1 MVLRLKNMT
10 TFRFAPSP
18 TGHLHVGNAR
28 MALINWIAAKH
39 MGGRFILRLDDTD
52 KERSRDEFAEGIRE
66 DLSWLG
72 MDWDGEEKQSDRLAA
87 YDAAFEQLKAAGR
100 VYECYETPEELD
112 FMRKRL
118 RSRSLPPIYTP
129 PSAEKL
135 QSYIDEG
142 RTAHWR
148 FKLTPGAI
156 EFDDLVR
163 GPVNFDAEKLSD
175 PVIRRHDGSWLYMLP
190 SAVDD
195 RDMGMSHVIRG
206 EDHVA
211 NTALQVQMFEAM
223 GASVPTFAHLP
234 LMTDIE
240 GGGLSKRLGSLA
252 LRDLR
257 ADGVEPLALASY
269 LAHLGTSDDI
279 KAEENLDK
287 LVEVFN
293 FNHFS
298 RAAPKFDPA
307 QLARLNAQVLH
318 ATDYAHVADHLPDG
332 ATEVLW
338 NAVRANL
345 ERIADV
351 KIWLDVSE
359 SDIDPLIDD
368 EDADFLSE
376 AASLLPDGDWDEQTW
391 GAWTKAVKEASG
403 RKGKGLFMP
412 LRKALTGLDHGPELK
427 VFLPL
432 IGRDR
437 AANRLQGKRG

>member
-1 MVLRLKNMT
+1 MT
-10 TFRFAPSP
+10 CFRFAPSP
-18 TGHLHVGNAR
+18 TGHIHVGNAR
-28 MALINWIAAKH
+28 MALINWLAAKH
-39 MGGRFILRLDDTD
+39 LGGKFILRLDDTD
-52 KERSRDEFAEGIRE
+52 KERSKPEYADGIRT
-66 DLSWLG
+66 DLAWLG
-72 MDWDGEEKQSDRLAA
+72 LDWDAEEKQSDRLAA
-87 YDAAFEQLKAAGR
+87 YDAAFDQLKELDR
-100 VYECYETPEELD
+100 VYPCYETPEELD
-112 FMRKRL
+112 YMRKRL
-118 RSRSLPPIYTP
+118 RARGLPPIYTA
-129 PSAEKL
+129 PSDEK
-135 QSYIDEG
+135 QKSYIDEG
-142 RTAHWR
+142 REAHWR
-148 FKLTPGAI
+148 FKLTPGTIAF
-156 EFDDLVR
+156 EDLVR
-163 GPVNFDAEKLSD
+163 GPVAFEAEKLSD

-211 NTALQVQMFEAM
+211 NTALQVQMFQAM
-223 GASVPTFAHLP
+223 GADVPTFAHLP

-279 KAEENLDK
+279 KSEESLAK
-287 LVEVFN
+287 LVELFD
-293 FNHFS
+293 FTHFS

-318 ATDYAHVADHLPDG
+318 ATEFDHVADHMP
-332 ATEVLW
+332 AEVTQDLW

-351 KIWLDVSE
+351 KIWLDIANG
-359 SDIDPLIDD
+359 DIDPLIDAD
-368 EDADFLSE
+368 DAEFLVE
-376 AASLLPDGDWDEQTW
+376 AAKLLPEGEPDGETW
-391 GAWTKAVKEASG
+391 GTWTKAIKDATG

-427 VFLPL
+427 SYLPL
-432 IGRDR
+432 IGRAR
-437 AANRLQGKRG
+437 AVIRLQGQRG

>member
-1 MVLRLKNMT
+1 MT

-28 MALINWIAAKH
+28 MALINWLAAKH

-52 KERSRDEFAEGIRE
+52 KERSRDEYAEGIRE
-66 DLSWLG
+66 DLRWLG

-87 YDAAFEQLKAAGR
+87 YDSAFEQLKAAGR

-118 RSRSLPPIYTP
+118 RSRGLPPIYTP

-135 QSYIDEG
+135 QSFIDEG
-142 RTAHWR
+142 RDAHWR

-156 EFDDLVR
+156 EFNDLVR
-163 GPVNFDAEKLSD
+163 GPVHFDAEKLSD

-195 RDMGMSHVIRG
+195 RDMGMTHVIRG

-223 GASVPTFAHLP
+223 GAAVPAFAHLP

-257 ADGVEPLALASY
+257 ADGIETLALASY

-279 KAEENLDK
+279 KAEADLATLIEAFD
-287 LVEVFN
+287 FS
-293 FNHFS
+293 HFS
-298 RAAPKFDPA
+298 RATPKFDPA

-318 ATDYAHVADHLPDG
+318 ATDYANVVTRLPDG
-332 ATEVLW
+332 ATQELW
-338 NAVRANL
+338 NVVRANL
-345 ERIADV
+345 ERITDV
-351 KIWLDVSE
+351 KIWIDIADA
-359 SDIDPLIDD
+359 DIDPVIDAG
-368 EDADFLSE
+368 DADFLAQ
-376 AASLLPDGDWDEQTW
+376 AATLLPDGAWDEQTW
-391 GAWTKAVKEASG
+391 GAWTKAVKDATG
-403 RKGKGLFMP
+403 RKGKDLFMP

-437 AANRLQGKRG
+437 AAHRLQGKRG

>member
-1 MVLRLKNMT
+1 MT
-10 TFRFAPSP
+10 RFRFAPSP
-18 TGHLHVGNAR
+18 TGHIHVGNAR
-28 MALINWIAAKH
+28 MALINWLAAKK
-39 MGGRFILRLDDTD
+39 MGGQFLLRLDDTD
-52 KERSRDEFAEGIRE
+52 KERSKTEYADGIRE
-66 DLSWLG
+66 DLAWLG
-72 MDWDGEEKQSDRLAA
+72 MDWDGEEKQSERLEA
-87 YDAAFEQLKAAGR
+87 YDAAFEQLKAVGR

-112 FMRKRL
+112 YMRKRL
-118 RSRSLPPIYTP
+118 RARGLPPIYTP
-129 PSAEKL
+129 PSAEKQ

-148 FKLTPGAI
+148 FKLAPGVIAF
-156 EFDDLVR
+156 EDLVR
-163 GPVNFDAEKLSD
+163 GPVHFEAEKLSD

-195 RDMGMSHVIRG
+195 RDMSMTHVVRG

-223 GASVPTFAHLP
+223 NAPVPTFAHLP

-279 KAEENLDK
+279 KAEESLEA
-287 LVEVFN
+287 LVGMFE

-307 QLARLNAQVLH
+307 QLARVNAQVLH
-318 ATDYAHVADHLPDG
+318 ATDYAAVTERLPDG
-332 ATEVLW
+332 VSEELW

-345 ERIADV
+345 DRIAD
-351 KIWLDVSE
+351 IEMWRDIATG
-359 SDIDPLIDD
+359 DIDPVIDD
-368 EDADFLSE
+368 EDVDFLKQ
-376 AASLLPDGDWDEQTW
+376 AADLLPDGEPDGETW
-391 GAWTKAVKEASG
+391 GVWTKAIKDATG

-412 LRKALTGLDHGPELK
+412 LRKALTGLEHGPELK
-427 VFLPL
+427 VYLPL
-432 IGRDR
+432 IGRER
-437 AANRLQGKRG
+437 AVNRVRGQRG

>member
-1 MVLRLKNMT
+1 MT
-10 TFRFAPSP
+10 CFRFAPSP

-28 MALINWIAAKH
+28 MALINWLAAKH
-39 MGGRFILRLDDTD
+39 MGGKFILRLDDTD
-52 KERSRDEFAEGIRE
+52 KERSKPEYADGICE
-66 DLSWLG
+66 DLAWLG
-72 MDWDGEEKQSDRLAA
+72 MDWDSVEKQSDRLAA
-87 YDAAFEQLKAAGR
+87 YESAFDQLKDAGR

-112 FMRKRL
+112 YMRKRL
-118 RSRSLPPIYTP
+118 RARGLPPIYTP
-129 PSAEKL
+129 PTEDKL
-135 QSYIDEG
+135 KSYIDED
-142 RTAHWR
+142 RSAHWR

-156 EFDDLVR
+156 QFDDLVR
-163 GPVNFDAEKLSD
+163 GPVSFEADNLSD
-175 PVIRRHDGSWLYMLP
+175 PVIRRNDGSWLYMLP

-279 KAEENLDK
+279 KVEDSLDK
-287 LVEVFN
+287 LVAAFD
-293 FNHFS
+293 FTHFS

-307 QLARLNAQVLH
+307 QLLRLNAQVLH
-318 ATDYAHVADHLPDG
+318 ATDFADVVDHVPAGVDQ
-332 ATEVLW
+332 TLW

-351 KIWLDVSE
+351 KIWHDIATG
-359 SDIDPLIDD
+359 DIDPVIDADDAEFLSQAVDLLPEGDLD
-368 EDADFLSE
+368 ED
-376 AASLLPDGDWDEQTW
+376 TW
-391 GAWTKAVKEASG
+391 GAWTKSLKDATG

-412 LRKALTGLDHGPELK
+412 LRKALTGLEHGPELK

-432 IGRDR
+432 IGRAR
-437 AANRLQGKRG
+437 AVKRLQGEKG

>member
-1 MVLRLKNMT
+1 MS

-18 TGHLHVGNAR
+18 TGHIHVGNAR
-28 MALINWIAAKH
+28 MALINWLAAKH
-39 MGGRFILRLDDTD
+39 LGGKFILRLDDTD
-52 KERSRDEFAEGIRE
+52 KERSKEEYAQGIRD
-66 DLSWLG
+66 DLTWLG
-72 MDWDGEEKQSDRLAA
+72 LDWDGEEKQSDRLAA
-87 YDAAFEQLKAAGR
+87 YDAAFEQLKDADR

-112 FMRKRL
+112 YMRKRL
-118 RSRSLPPIYTP
+118 RARGLPPIYTA
-129 PSAEKL
+129 PSADKL
-135 QSYIDEG
+135 QSFIDEG

-148 FKLTPGAI
+148 FKLVPGAI
-156 EFDDLVR
+156 EFEDLVR
-163 GPVNFDAEKLSD
+163 GPVHFEAEKLSD

-223 GASVPTFAHLP
+223 GADVPTFAHLP

-257 ADGVEPLALASY
+257 ADGVEPMALASY

-279 KAEENLDK
+279 KAEDSLQK
-287 LVEVFN
+287 LIDVFD
-293 FNHFS
+293 FSHFS

-307 QLARLNAQVLH
+307 MLSRLNAQVLH
-318 ATDYAHVADHLPDG
+318 ATDFDHVADHVPHG
-332 ATEVLW
+332 VTEELW

-351 KIWLDVSE
+351 KLWFDIANA
-359 SDIDPLIDD
+359 DIDPVI
-368 EDADFLSE
+368 DADDAAFLAE
-376 AASLLPDGDWDEQTW
+376 AVGLLPDGEPDEDTW
-391 GAWTKAVKEASG
+391 GTWTKAIKDATG

-427 VFLPL
+427 VYLPL

-437 AANRLQGKRG
+437 AIARLNGQKG

>member
-1 MVLRLKNMT
+1 MT
-10 TFRFAPSP
+10 CFRFAPSP
-18 TGHLHVGNAR
+18 TGHIHVGNAR
-28 MALINWIAAKH
+28 MALINWLAAKQ
-39 MGGRFILRLDDTD
+39 MGGTFILRLDDTD
-52 KERSRDEFAEGIRE
+52 KERSKPEYADGIRQ
-66 DLSWLG
+66 DLTWMG
-72 MDWDGEEKQSDRLAA
+72 MDWDREEKQSDRLAA
-87 YDAAFEQLKAAGR
+87 YDAAFEQLKNAGR

-112 FMRKRL
+112 YMRKRL
-118 RSRSLPPIYTP
+118 RGRSLPPIYTP
-129 PSAEKL
+129 PSAEKQ
-135 QSYIDEG
+135 QSFIDEG

-148 FKLTPGAI
+148 FKLSPGTIAF
-156 EFDDLVR
+156 EDLVR
-163 GPVNFDAEKLSD
+163 GPVHFEADKLSD

-195 RDMGMSHVIRG
+195 RDMEMSHVIRG

-223 GASVPTFAHLP
+223 GANVPSFAHLP

-252 LRDLR
+252 LKDLR

-279 KAEENLDK
+279 KAEDSLDK
-287 LVEVFN
+287 LIEAFN
-293 FNHFS
+293 FTHFS

-307 QLARLNAQVLH
+307 MLSRLNAQVLH
-318 ATDYAHVADHLPDG
+318 ATDFAAIADHLPDG
-332 ATEVLW
+332 IDEKLW

-351 KIWLDVSE
+351 QMWFDVANG
-359 SDIDPLIDD
+359 DIDPLIDA
-368 EDADFLSE
+368 EDGAFLKQAAD
-376 AASLLPDGDWDEQTW
+376 LLPDGEPDGETW
-391 GAWTKAVKEASG
+391 GVWTKAIKTETG

-427 VFLPL
+427 VYLPL

-437 AANRLQGKRG
+437 VLNRLQGQKG

>member
-1 MVLRLKNMT
+1 MS

-28 MALINWIAAKH
+28 MALINWLAAKH
-39 MGGRFILRLDDTD
+39 MGGRFLLRLDDTD
-52 KERSRDEFAEGIRE
+52 KERSKPEYADGIRE
-66 DLSWLG
+66 DLTWLG
-72 MDWDGEEKQSDRLAA
+72 LDWDGEEKQSDRLPA
-87 YDAAFEQLKAAGR
+87 YDAAFEQLKTAGR

-112 FMRKRL
+112 YMRKRL
-118 RSRSLPPIYTP
+118 RARGLPPIYTP
-129 PSAEKL
+129 PSAEKQ

-142 RTAHWR
+142 RAAHWR
-148 FKLTPGAI
+148 FKLMPGAI
-156 EFDDLVR
+156 EFEDLVR
-163 GPVNFDAEKLSD
+163 GPVHFEAEKLSD

-195 RDMGMSHVIRG
+195 RDMNMTHVIRG

-223 GASVPTFAHLP
+223 DATVPTFAHLP

-257 ADGVEPLALASY
+257 AEGVETLALASY

-279 KAEENLDK
+279 KAEDSLET
-287 LVEVFN
+287 LVGIFD
-293 FNHFS
+293 FTHFS

-307 QLARLNAQVLH
+307 QLSRLNAQVLH
-318 ATDYAHVADHLPDG
+318 ATDFTTVADRLPADISE
-332 ATEVLW
+332 TLW

-345 ERIADV
+345 KQIGDVKVWRDIADG
-351 KIWLDVSE
+351 E
-359 SDIDPLIDD
+359 IDPVIDVD
-368 EDADFLSE
+368 DAEFLTQS
-376 AASLLPDGDWDEQTW
+376 ADLLPDGALDGDTW
-391 GAWTKAVKEASG
+391 GAWTKQIKDATG

-427 VFLPL
+427 VYLPL
-432 IGRDR
+432 IGRER
-437 AANRLQGKRG
+437 AVKRLQGQKG

>member
-1 MVLRLKNMT
+1 MT
-10 TFRFAPSP
+10 CFRFAPSP

-28 MALINWIAAKH
+28 MALINWLAAKH
-39 MGGRFILRLDDTD
+39 MGGSFILRLDDTD
-52 KERSRDEFAEGIRE
+52 KERSKPEYADGIRE
-66 DLSWLG
+66 DLAWLG
-72 MDWDGEEKQSDRLAA
+72 MDWDREEKQSDRLAA

-112 FMRKRL
+112 YMRKRL
-118 RSRSLPPIYTP
+118 RARGLPPIYTP
-129 PSAEKL
+129 PSADKL
-135 QSYIDEG
+135 KSYIDEG
-142 RTAHWR
+142 RSAHWR

-156 EFDDLVR
+156 SFDDLVR
-163 GPVNFDAEKLSD
+163 GPVSFEADKLSD

-223 GASVPTFAHLP
+223 AAAVPTFAHLP

-279 KAEENLDK
+279 KAEDDLQK
-287 LVEVFN
+287 LVAAFD
-293 FNHFS
+293 FTHFS

-307 QLARLNAQVLH
+307 QLSRINAQVLH
-318 ATDYAHVADHLPDG
+318 ARDFAEVADHVPAGVDE
-332 ATEVLW
+332 TLW

-351 KIWLDVSE
+351 KIWHDIATA
-359 SDIDPLIDD
+359 DIDPVIDAD
-368 EDADFLSE
+368 DADFLKQ
-376 AASLLPDGDWDEQTW
+376 AADLLADGDIDEDTW
-391 GAWTKAVKEASG
+391 GIWTKAVKDATG

-412 LRKALTGLDHGPELK
+412 LRKALTGLEHGPELK
-427 VFLPL
+427 VYLPL
-432 IGRDR
+432 IGRAR
-437 AANRLQGKRG
+437 AVARLNGQKG